1 MSVSAVLPD
10 ALVERSAADVW
21 SVTFDERW
29 NVGRNQNG
37 GVVLAMASTALA
49 AAVDKPHPLSVTG
62 HYLRAVGAG
71 AGIVRTSAVRIGST
85 TSTGVAEVWQEDRE
99 RLRVI
104 GTFADHGARSAEAG
118 YPVDLPAPPI
128 PGPEHCTD
136 LFDILLQSPAG
147 ARALTRSL
155 RNYEIRVAP
164 EAGWGLDRRR
174 RPSLSGWI
182 RLRDVDTITTDMLVA
197 VADGFPPTLMSSTE
211 IGWLPTLELTV
222 HTLARPAADEPWL
235 RAELRT
241 QAVTAD
247 GLIDEDG
254 ELWDTTGRLVARFRQ
269 LALRLPAERH
279 ERKRQ

>member
-1 MSVSAVLPD
+1 MSIPAVLPN

-21 SVTFDERW
+21 DVTFDERW

-49 AAVDKPHPLSVTG
+49 AAVDKPDPLSVTG
-62 HYLRAVGAG
+62 HYLRAVAAG
-71 AGIVRTSAVRIGST
+71 AGVVRASVVRAGST
-85 TSTGVAEVWQEDRE
+85 TATGVAEVWQDDKE

-104 GTFADHGARSAEAG
+104 GTFGDHDARSAEADD
-118 YPVDLPAPPI
+118 VVELSAAPI
-128 PGPEHCTD
+128 PGPERCID
-136 LFDILLQSPAG
+136 LFGILLESPAG
-147 ARALTRSL
+147 PRALTRSL

-164 EAGWGLDRRR
+164 KRGWGRDQRE

-182 RLRDVDTITTDMLVA
+182 RLRDVDTITTDTLIA
-197 VADGFPPTLMSSTE
+197 VADGFPPTLMSTTQ

-241 QAVTAD
+241 QAVTG
-247 GLIDEDG
+247 GLVEEEG
-254 ELWDTTGRLVARFRQ
+254 ELWDATGALVARFRQ
-269 LALRLPAERH
+269 LALRLTGERH
-279 ERKRQ
+279 ELKRQ